1 MAKGRK
7 PAKPRVEEKKIV
19 EDFVTDSV
27 TVFSEV
33 VEQVQEDVLEE
44 QEEVIVE
51 DSVVELQEDSKNH
64 FMMDISEF
72 GVKADEA
79 EKFVK
84 TAIRFYFENK
94 DKKMVEDSKLEK
106 VKESL
111 STTNV
116 DGKYEEVLQKVK
128 KFEDTIK
135 MNQFVPKKLIMEF
148 TKSLK

>member
-27 TVFSEV
+27 TVVSEV
-33 VEQVQEDVLEE
+33 VEEVQEDVLEE
-44 QEEVIVE
+44 QEEVTVE
-51 DSVVELQEDSKNH
+51 DSVVEVQEDKNH

-94 DKKMVEDSKLEK
+94 DKKMVEDSKVEK

-135 MNQFVPKKLIMEF
+135 MNQFVPKKVIMEF